1 MTRDFANIEAAINE
15 FKSGK
20 MLILVDD
27 ENREN
32 EGDIIIAADKVTDK
46 DINFMATHARGLIC
60 LPMSPERIEQLKLPM
75 MVRDNTSPYQTAFT
89 VSIEAKTG
97 VSTGISAQDRA
108 TTIKAAI
115 APNASP
121 NDIVTPGHIFPLK
134 AQAEGVLS
142 RRGQTEGSV
151 DMAKLAGLTPAA
163 VICEVTNEDGTMARR
178 DTLSLFS
185 EKHGIRIITIEE
197 IVHYRLMKEV
207 LVDELASA
215 SLPVKGLGDFTVKV
229 FSNVYDKQE
238 HIALIKLPF
247 DTPPLVR
254 VHSECLTGDV
264 FSSLRCDCGPQ
275 LDASLQQ
282 IAKEGGVLL
291 YMRQEGRGIG
301 LVNKIK
307 AYALQQ
313 EKGMDT
319 VEANTFLGLP
329 TDSRD
334 YAVSAQ
340 ILKYLGIQTIRLMT
354 NNPNKIDGLTKYG
367 LTVSERVPVCI
378 TPNED
383 NLFYLQTKKEKLG
396 HLFNSINA
404 EGL

>member
-15 FKSGK
+15 FKAGK

-32 EGDIIIAADKVTDK
+32 EGDIIIAADKITDK

-178 DTLSLFS
+178 DALSLFS
-185 EKHGIRIITIEE
+185 QKHGIRIITIEE

-367 LTVSERVPVCI
+367 LAVSERVPVCI